1 MTLQILQK
9 NRFRLLKRASVMLM
23 ALMAAGIQLRAQK
36 SHVNTQKV
44 DAATWD
50 NKIMAGYQGWFR
62 NPGDNPKNINQGW
75 SHLFSGNGAN
85 GTIMRPGFDMWP
97 DMSEYTSDEKT
108 AVPGYTNPD
117 GSQAYLYSAQN
128 AKAVMR
134 HFQWMKK
141 YGVDGVW
148 VSEFCDHFP
157 LGRQQS
163 DSTTVYTIMHNVQA
177 AAKATGRTWAFM
189 WDMSGFTS
197 RNPATLISK
206 EDVYKIIITNWKK
219 MVDEGVTST
228 SGCYMHQNGKPVLQI
243 WGFFPD
249 RPASQPDYMNAV
261 IDFLQA
267 PGKYQAV
274 ILAGVDDKWRT
285 KGTPEFVNML
295 MRMPGLQPWSVG
307 RATVDAATGYKVP
320 NSINS
325 WAADITMCKAHGVVF
340 QPTINS
346 GTNIAGPPPPPGKLP
361 SVPRRSGN
369 YLWAQFVAAQ
379 KTGVINSAFI
389 CMFDE
394 INEGT
399 QIMKTTNHPP
409 TQYPFLT
416 FDGATSDFYLRL
428 VGTASMMLKNHI
440 PITPVI
446 PISLFDTKKWYRIQN
461 KASSLMLTNQ
471 SKTAKT
477 PLVQTAD
484 EKSTGGEWQLVY
496 VADDGNSYYKIKS
509 RLSGKVLSRAADDSI
524 IQTPDVKSDYS
535 KWHFEW
541 DGTGYCRIINKVS
554 GKALSNDNLTTASA
568 PVIQVKD
575 PTKPADL
582 KSRDDLRWK
591 IIEE

>member
-1 MTLQILQK
+1 MSFKTLKQSS
-9 NRFRLLKRASVMLM
+9 RALPVWAAAVLFMLT
-23 ALMAAGIQLRAQK
+23 AFSISAKAQD
-36 SHVNTQKV
+36 VV
-44 DAATWD
+44 DATTWN

-62 NPGDNPKNINQGW
+62 NPGDNPKDTHQGW
-75 SHLFSGNGAN
+75 SHLFSGSRNGEL
-85 GTIMRPGFDMWP
+85 MRPGFDMWP
-97 DMSEYTSDEKT
+97 DMSEYKADEKT
-108 AVPGYTNPD
+108 AVPGYTLPD

-128 AKAVMR
+128 SKAVLR

-141 YGVDGVW
+141 YGIDGVW
-148 VSEFCDHFP
+148 LSEFCDHFP
-157 LGRQQS
+157 YGRQAN
-163 DSTTVYTIMHNVQA
+163 DTITVYTIMHNVQA

-197 RNPATLISK
+197 RTPQTLISK
-206 EDVYKIIITNWKK
+206 EDVYKIIITNWKR
-219 MVDEGVTST
+219 MVDEGVTS
-228 SGCYMHQNGKPVLQI
+228 SKSRYMHQDGKPVLQI

-285 KGTPEFVNML
+285 KGTPEFVSML
-295 MRMPGLQPWSVG
+295 MRMRGLQPWSVG
-307 RATVDAATGYKVP
+307 RAMVDPASGYKVP

-325 WAADITMCKAHGVVF
+325 WAADMAMCKAHGVTF

-346 GTNIAGPPPPPGKLP
+346 GTNIAGPPPPPGRIP
-361 SVPRRSGN
+361 TVPRRTGN

-379 KTGVINSAFI
+379 KAGVINSAFI

-409 TQYPFLT
+409 TQLPFLT
-416 FDGATSDFYLRL
+416 FDGATSDYYLRL
-428 VGTASMMLKNHI
+428 VGTASHMLKKHI
-440 PITPVI
+440 PITPII
-446 PISLFDTKKWYRIQN
+446 PISPFDAKKWYRIQN
-461 KASSLMLTNQ
+461 KASGLMLTNQ
-471 SKTAKT
+471 GKTAKT

-484 EKSTGGEWQLVY
+484 DKGANGEWQLVY
-496 VADDGNSYYKIKS
+496 IPGEGDSYFKVKS
-509 RLSGKVLSRAADDSI
+509 RLSGKVLSRAADDAVVQAADI
-524 IQTPDVKSDYS
+524 KSDYA
-535 KWHFEW
+535 KWHLEW

-554 GKALSNDNLTTASA
+554 GKALSNDNITTASA

-575 PTKPADL
+575 PIKPADL
-582 KSRDDLRWK
+582 RPRDDLRWK